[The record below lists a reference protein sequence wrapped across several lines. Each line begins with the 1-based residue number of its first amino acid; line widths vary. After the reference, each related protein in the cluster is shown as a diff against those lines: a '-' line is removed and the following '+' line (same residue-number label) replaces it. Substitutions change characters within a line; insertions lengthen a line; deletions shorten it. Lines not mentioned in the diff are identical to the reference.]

1 MGIRRVGLISI
12 ALSAGVGSMACEPP
26 FPDPAPRPERGTLGE
41 EIYGLFHADLTRE
54 APERAAGFALE
65 RADFVATVDHLMPA
79 GELADVQSFL
89 VDILPLYD
97 DGTMPSTT
105 RLVAGMMARL
115 EKDPEALRA
124 LAALLNRE
132 GYVSPRHADALLLRV
147 AKYPRFRALAT
158 KVIDLALAHDG
169 LDATGRADPSE
180 DDCVG
185 RLLASLADG
194 LAELELSADAER
206 TIVLA
211 ADLMTTEDPAMAG
224 TPERSPLGPSSVVA
238 RDLRGLA
245 LLAPSAGMPAP
256 FVDLAPADGLPDIDE
271 AGRFVDANRR
281 PILLPPFGTSG
292 SRDVR
297 QRALVATGG
306 APLYR
311 FVEMDRTLLAGTT
324 RDLRTLVDRG
334 AHTKALD
341 TVELFLGRRGADGR
355 YTLDDDPLLDLAYAA
370 AVSLDGRAL
379 PDVLELSSTLLR
391 RHEGT
396 LGWLLGELRRQLD
409 LADASTAALEPGNSF
424 FVDMTSWIRK
434 LLREPNL
441 AEDLLVAL
449 EDPAA
454 MGLPEAAAKLM
465 SHKKALISEA
475 DYDAGRVFTETV
487 DRARADV
494 AGNQSLQQ
502 RLMHLIYDAKGAR
515 YEPSFIGVPLGF
527 VFEIADQGEFYML
540 SIIGEAEIPSLVARL
555 TGLSTRPTPVEL
567 ARFLNADQTFGN
579 AVGNEGLEVRANDGD
594 TLFAASASGMVDALR
609 PLVRVFHQ
617 HGQLELLFELFRI
630 LHLHYASP
638 ASDYQ
643 KAQASAPR
651 YSRLSGIARYEPLL
665 VQSFREVKLLEGTQK
680 LLVDTKGT
688 TVRSGKTARETLLAV
703 ARHVM
708 EKDPLLRTR
717 LGAGEVTIDG
727 ERVTSLSPFDLARSA
742 LWNVDRALSRSNRA
756 RADWDAVVDVLD
768 EVFAATTPSGAQ
780 QARFT
785 NPRMVPFAT
794 AVLDFLAERARL
806 QGTRGRLDGWLR
818 RELMPDLEDLVTSD
832 ELPALVDL
840 LHVVR
845 DDAELSDMLAELR
858 DQLLA
863 EEEGFPELL
872 ALLGDKLEA
881 ARDAQL
887 VVPVLRFLGRELH
900 PDQRLPF
907 HAVTLAKQAL
917 ARDPKEKMLDLMQRS
932 MEAAPD
938 GALWIFG
945 VTGAIRQAN
954 RKVPI
959 DQGPLDV
966 DDVRLISE
974 RVGGYLVDGEH
985 GLEKFYDM
993 VAKRGGTR

>member
-1 MGIRRVGLISI
+1 
-12 ALSAGVGSMACEPP
+12 
-26 FPDPAPRPERGTLGE
+26 
-41 EIYGLFHADLTRE
+41 
-54 APERAAGFALE
+54 
-65 RADFVATVDHLMPA
+65 
-79 GELADVQSFL
+79 
-89 VDILPLYD
+89 
-97 DGTMPSTT
+97 
-105 RLVAGMMARL
+105 
-115 EKDPEALRA
+115 
-124 LAALLNRE
+124 
-132 GYVSPRHADALLLRV
+132 
-147 AKYPRFRALAT
+147 
-158 KVIDLALAHDG
+158 
-169 LDATGRADPSE
+169 
-180 DDCVG
+180 
-185 RLLASLADG
+185 
-194 LAELELSADAER
+194 
-206 TIVLA
+206 
-211 ADLMTTEDPAMAG
+211 
-224 TPERSPLGPSSVVA
+224 
-238 RDLRGLA
+238 
-245 LLAPSAGMPAP
+245 
-256 FVDLAPADGLPDIDE
+256 
-271 AGRFVDANRR
+271 
-281 PILLPPFGTSG
+281 
-292 SRDVR
+292 
-297 QRALVATGG
+297 
-306 APLYR
+306 
-311 FVEMDRTLLAGTT
+311 
-324 RDLRTLVDRG
+324 
-334 AHTKALD
+334 
-341 TVELFLGRRGADGR
+341 
-355 YTLDDDPLLDLAYAA
+355 
-370 AVSLDGRAL
+370 
-379 PDVLELSSTLLR
+379 
-391 RHEGT
+391 
-396 LGWLLGELRRQLD
+396 
-409 LADASTAALEPGNSF
+409 
-424 FVDMTSWIRK
+424 
-434 LLREPNL
+434 
-441 AEDLLVAL
+441 
-449 EDPAA
+449 
-454 MGLPEAAAKLM
+454 
-465 SHKKALISEA
+465 
-475 DYDAGRVFTETV
+475 
-487 DRARADV
+487 
-494 AGNQSLQQ
+494 
-502 RLMHLIYDAKGAR
+502 MHLIYDAKGAR

-688 TVRSGKTARETLLAV
+688 TVRSGKTARQTLLAI

-708 EKDPLLRTR
+708 EKDGLLRTR

-768 EVFAATTPSGAQ
+768 EVFAATTPSGAE

-872 ALLGDKLEA
+872 ALLGNQLEA

-900 PDQRLPF
+900 PDARLPF

-954 RKVPI
+954 RKVPL
-959 DQGPLDV
+959 DRGPLDV

-974 RVGGYLVDGEH
+974 RVGGYVVDGDH

-993 VAKRGGTR
+993 VAKRGGAR